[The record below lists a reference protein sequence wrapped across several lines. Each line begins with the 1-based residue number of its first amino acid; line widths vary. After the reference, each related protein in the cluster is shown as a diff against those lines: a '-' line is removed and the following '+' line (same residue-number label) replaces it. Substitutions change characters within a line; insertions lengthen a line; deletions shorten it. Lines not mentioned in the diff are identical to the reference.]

1 MNKGRLKTRVRLCN
15 IINPP
20 VGTTL
25 RLRLKRIQ
33 LNPPALVSIG
43 TANRSAGSTREVDV
57 STNTR
62 IRLAD
67 GKSRGQS
74 PRYGVRL
81 SQACFDE

>member
-33 LNPPALVSIG
+33 PNPLALVGIG
-43 TANRSAGSTREVDV
+43 TANRSAGYTREADV
-57 STNTR
+57 NTNTR
-62 IRLAD
+62 IRLTD

-81 SQACFDE
+81 SQSVF